1 MADPN
6 LVNSGVSDDVTVD
19 GVLFRIDVYRL
30 EDDPQWTVEVIDEA
44 GTSSVWDETFDT
56 DQAAYDF
63 ALAEIRSEGGKAFRD
78 GGDNVVPFRR

>member
-19 GVLFRIDVYRL
+19 GVPFRIDVYRL
-30 EDDPQWTVEVIDEA
+30 EDDPAWTVEVTDEA

-56 DQAAYDF
+56 D
-63 ALAEIRSEGGKAFRD
+63 
-78 GGDNVVPFRR
+78 